1 MVFNWGLWGLKGL
14 RAFKVATVR
23 LGDPDFF
30 FFQSTPFALKL
41 RGHFINISMMILAK
55 GILITRPATLFFLET
70 PRCLH
75 TAVRTFDT
83 AQLFILKTVQNTSS
97 EAKMCI

>member
-1 MVFNWGLWGLKGL
+1 MQLLCLPLALVRIEVEQHNYEHFA
-14 RAFKVATVR
+14 RALSSRPSSPIPPDPPSPGPLFEFTVR

-55 GILITRPATLFFLET
+55 GI
-70 PRCLH
+70 
-75 TAVRTFDT
+75 
-83 AQLFILKTVQNTSS
+83 
-97 EAKMCI
+97 